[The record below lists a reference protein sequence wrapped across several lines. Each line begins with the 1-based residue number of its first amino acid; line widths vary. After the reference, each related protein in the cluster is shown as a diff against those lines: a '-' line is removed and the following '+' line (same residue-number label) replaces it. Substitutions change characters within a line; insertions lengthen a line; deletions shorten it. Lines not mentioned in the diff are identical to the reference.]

1 MIGRGVP
8 RGVIIPFQAA
18 VSSPAIP
25 LSCIV
30 GTPGSIGLRVAVV
43 RTSLYNSFGNKPDM
57 SQVAIWPTQKR
68 IGQSPRLLAVYTL
81 DEALHPGPPRSAA
94 PQSLIEGVLTPPR
107 PRAGGPPRR

>member
-8 RGVIIPFQAA
+8 RGAIIPFQAA

-43 RTSLYNSFGNKPDM
+43 TAIAFTSPARM
-57 SQVAIWPTQKR
+57 
-68 IGQSPRLLAVYTL
+68 
-81 DEALHPGPPRSAA
+81 
-94 PQSLIEGVLTPPR
+94 
-107 PRAGGPPRR
+107 